1 MAQNG
6 RKEQINVLPD
16 GIWNGEVG
24 GVNIYRG
31 NLGFPN
37 CFHGLYSGLKLCR
50 ATRRKTEG
58 QPGQYRKPQP
68 IKTSKRIVNFSRERQ
83 SAITDNRLDFA
94 HTVITGNSTKYTV
107 YYIYQNFFNNT
118 HPVFT
123 QLLSAICPRV
133 YYVMIFQLSTYT
145 KDCC

>member
-58 QPGQYRKPQP
+58 QPGQYRKPKP
-68 IKTSKRIVNFSRERQ
+68 IKNI
-83 SAITDNRLDFA
+83 
-94 HTVITGNSTKYTV
+94 
-107 YYIYQNFFNNT
+107 
-118 HPVFT
+118 
-123 QLLSAICPRV
+123 
-133 YYVMIFQLSTYT
+133 
-145 KDCC
+145 